1 MSAFANIPAKYP
13 FVKMLATSSSRTKSM
28 FRILHTGCNVN
39 YHFRDIYRINV
50 AANLNYKHR

>member
-1 MSAFANIPAKYP
+1 
-13 FVKMLATSSSRTKSM
+13 MLTTSSSRTKSM

-39 YHFRDIYRINV
+39 YHFRDIYCINM